1 MDADWSVELGT
12 DDPALEL
19 PWASPDGSQQY
30 IDLLLHPEAIN
41 QIPEAERY
49 PPLRKLLIALNA
61 NKSSWRTAK
70 CDVWL
75 DDEPGDT
82 VGTEAG
88 HRRVC
93 SYVDIIRRDSAQRF
107 SFTQHEA
114 WVKEAAARL
123 RSLGDNGIACE
134 LVVRRC
140 YFHMDHERAADS
152 EPGFCV
158 TLYVVAHGSD
168 ETRAFAGWSQGL
180 SLVSSVLI
188 E

>member
-1 MDADWSVELGT
+1 MDADWSVELDA

-19 PWASPDGSQQY
+19 PWTSPDGSQQY
-30 IDLLLHPEAIN
+30 IDLLLHPELIN

-49 PPLRKLLIALNA
+49 PPLRLLLVVLNA
-61 NKSSWRTAK
+61 NNSPWQTAK

-75 DDEPGDT
+75 DDESGDA
-82 VGTEAG
+82 VGGEG
-88 HRRVC
+88 RRQRVC
-93 SYVDIIRRDSAQRF
+93 SYADVIRRDTAQRF

-114 WVKEAAARL
+114 CVKEAVARL
-123 RSLGDNGIACE
+123 QPLGDDSIACE

-140 YFHMDHERAADS
+140 YFHMDPERADDS

-158 TLYVVAHGSD
+158 TIYVIAQGSG
-168 ETRAFAGWSQGL
+168 EAEAFAGWSQGL
-180 SLVSSVLI
+180 SLVASALV